1 MHVEHGKIRFD
12 HCIVCEDTS
21 LLLAEAT
28 DAQRSLVVRDR
39 DSWPMTTGKFT
50 ELPGKFHRAPTAM
63 ELLAEVTTNLV
74 AAARGQVK
82 EEPPSMESAA
92 TAQGDG
98 QKLAS
103 AASKGNAEHTSSSRH
118 VEKAFRSYW
127 SKSMRRTHCCS
138 MMMSRKRRRYN

>member
-1 MHVEHGKIRFD
+1 MGPASEKGGQPVEMHIGHGRITFD
-12 HCIVCEDTS
+12 HCILCEGTS

-28 DAQRSLVVRDR
+28 DAQRSMAVRDR
-39 DSWPMTTGKFT
+39 DSWLMTTGKST
-50 ELPGKFHRAPTAM
+50 EFQGKFHRAPTVM

-74 AAARGQVK
+74 GAARGQVK
-82 EEPPSMESAA
+82 EEPPSMESVA

-118 VEKAFRSYW
+118 VKNAFRS
-127 SKSMRRTHCCS
+127 
-138 MMMSRKRRRYN
+138 